1 MRNKMNFSIIRY
13 HRKRNREQFRFS
25 RLLPFALM
33 FFLLMAAFAIQDNF
47 ESFYIETAIG
57 DYPVDTFNIY
67 DEELEKFEKRDQVEL
82 WDYYVVDGGQITL
95 NAGKAN
101 QVAEAGQAGK
111 TDQAENTNQ
120 AEETNQADVTE
131 MIGVYLAG
139 EEDSVLAID
148 GMIEF
153 GSFPKDT
160 TEVLVTRE
168 LIQTQIRS
176 SESTLYDGTTSSIEG
191 SSNESADESLI
202 LPGAKSTDESL
213 ILPGAKSTDESLILP
228 DANSSE
234 ESISESDLLACLGT
248 TVTIGDREFTI
259 SGILYAL
266 DETQRSA
273 GACSRF
279 ESYFMSDIYY
289 QWLDTDQIIFIPYQS
304 ITEIGVKRET
314 TVHRGV
320 YRGLFEDL
328 NVVSAL
334 RAAMYNGN
342 INLIDQDICQAQKSL
357 ESVMRILEAVFGVF
371 FFMACIFL
379 CSQIR
384 IELFYHRK
392 ELGYLQIFGLGKPR
406 IWEIYTA
413 GYVLKFVA
421 SFVLGILIYVAAAA
435 SSGVLFMLWQGNTE
449 MSRIFSWGGSGEL
462 PLLLGMISVFYLG
475 CVAITVWRY
484 LRRDVIQ
491 LIR

>member
-1 MRNKMNFSIIRY
+1 MKDKMSFSIIRY
-13 HRKRNREQFRFS
+13 HRKRNREQFRFT

-33 FFLLMAAFAIQDNF
+33 FFLLMMAFAIQDNF
-47 ESFYIETAIG
+47 EIFYIDTAIG
-57 DYPVDTFNIY
+57 DYPADTFNIY
-67 DEELEKFEKRDQVEL
+67 DEELERFEGQNQVEL
-82 WDYYVVDGGQITL
+82 WDYYVVDGGQICLT
-95 NAGKAN
+95 AGDAD
-101 QVAEAGQAGK
+101 QTEEAYQMDEADQADE
-111 TDQAENTNQ
+111 TDQKD
-120 AEETNQADVTE
+120 ETGRADEADQSKETE
-131 MIGVYLAG
+131 LADETDLVGVYLAA

-153 GSFPKDT
+153 GSFPKNA

-168 LIQTQIRS
+168 LIQAQIQS
-176 SESTLYDGTTSSIEG
+176 SESVQDDTDSDIDERANDGADNSLEENI
-191 SSNESADESLI
+191 NEKDM
-202 LPGAKSTDESL
+202 
-213 ILPGAKSTDESLILP
+213 
-228 DANSSE
+228 
-234 ESISESDLLACLGT
+234 LACLGM

-266 DETQRSA
+266 DEAQRSA
-273 GACSRF
+273 GASSRF
-279 ESYFMSDIYY
+279 ESYYMSDIYY
-289 QWLDTDQIIFIPYQS
+289 QWLDTDQVVFIPYQS
-304 ITEIGVKRET
+304 IVEIGVKQET

-320 YRGLFEDL
+320 YRGLYENL
-328 NVVSAL
+328 NIVTAL

-413 GYVLKFVA
+413 GYVLKYVA
-421 SFVLGILIYVAAAA
+421 SFALGILIYAVAIAG
-435 SSGVLFMLWQGNTE
+435 SRVIFMLWQGST
-449 MSRIFSWGGSGEL
+449 RLDGIFSWSASGEL
-462 PLLLGMISVFYLG
+462 LLLLGLISILYLG

-484 LRRDVIQ
+484 LRRDVIR